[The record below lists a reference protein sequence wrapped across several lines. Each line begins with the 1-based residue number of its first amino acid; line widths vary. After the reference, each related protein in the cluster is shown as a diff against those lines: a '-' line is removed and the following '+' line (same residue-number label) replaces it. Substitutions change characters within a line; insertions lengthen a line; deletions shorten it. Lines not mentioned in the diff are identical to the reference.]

1 MFLST
6 SSTSVPVVNTYIN
19 RGRPLTSQPAQQSRG
34 ARVGLQRL
42 VEREVLKC
50 AGHLHD
56 NLERGSNIFLV
67 SKDEFYI
74 RLFEITVSNL
84 GMWFKKKKKEDG

>member
-19 RGRPLTSQPAQQSRG
+19 RGRPQASQPAQQSRG

-56 NLERGSNIFLV
+56 NLERGVTYFWSAKMNFTSDYL
-67 SKDEFYI
+67 
-74 RLFEITVSNL
+74 RLQFQI
-84 GMWFKKKKKEDG
+84 